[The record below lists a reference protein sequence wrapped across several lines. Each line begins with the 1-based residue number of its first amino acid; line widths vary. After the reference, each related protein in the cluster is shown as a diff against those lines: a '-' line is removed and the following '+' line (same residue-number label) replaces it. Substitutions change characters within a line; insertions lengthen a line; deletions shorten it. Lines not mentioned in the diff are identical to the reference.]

1 MKKPFPDFVEQ
12 LPLRDYG
19 LEGLTVHV
27 DTSPLGETYF
37 VSAQKEIVFPEHAH
51 GAQYTVVVS
60 GSCAYTADGKTVTY
74 KKGDIYFI
82 PAGQKHQITLH
93 AGYAEMDYVFSGE

>member
-1 MKKPFPDFVEQ
+1 MNTPFPDFVDD

-19 LEGLTVHV
+19 LPGLTVHV

-93 AGYAEMDYVFSGE
+93 AGYAEMDYVLNEG

>member
-1 MKKPFPDFVEQ
+1 MKNPFPDFVNS

-27 DTSPLGETYF
+27 DTSPLGEIYF
-37 VSAQKEIVFPEHAH
+37 VSAKKEIVFPEHAH

-60 GSCAYTADGKTVTY
+60 GSCDYTADGKTVTY
-74 KKGDIYFI
+74 SKGDTYFI
-82 PAGQKHQITLH
+82 PPGQKHQITLH
-93 AGYAEMDYVFSGE
+93 PGYAEMDYVFNGE